1 MKIGVISDIHDNLAN
16 LKKALEY
23 LNNEKVFKILFCGDL
38 TSPSTTSYFKIS
50 KCPILA
56 VFGNIDRDR
65 VNIIN
70 EINKDKI
77 DITYAPKLGLMWDL
91 KIANYRFALIH
102 GHQNEIVKA
111 LIDSKLYNCVLTGH
125 THLAQIKKINK
136 TLWINPGC
144 ICGWTGLDV
153 KPAQASLAI
162 LDLKNLN
169 PKIITIN

>member
-16 LKKALEY
+16 FKKALEY
-23 LNNEKVFKILFCGDL
+23 SNNQKVSKIFFCGDL
-38 TSPSTTSYFKIS
+38 SSSFTAAYFKIS

-56 VFGNIDRDR
+56 VFGNRDRDKA
-65 VNIIN
+65 NIIN

-111 LIDSKLYNCVLTGH
+111 LIDSKLYDCVLTGH
-125 THLAQIKKINK
+125 THLPHIKKVNK

-153 KPAQASLAI
+153 KPTKVNLAI

-169 PKIITIN
+169 SKIINLK